1 MNILATFG
9 NLGGVDGLFI
19 LLIILL
25 LFGAKRLPELARGLG
40 SAVRE
45 FSKAKD
51 EIEHEISRQ
60 PTAQPPPRI
69 DQAPEAQAQ
78 IPPAQAQ
85 TAAPVTPAAAPSTVP
100 VTPAAPVYH
109 QEPQAHVPEAPHSN
123 PPA

>member
-9 NLGGVDGLFI
+9 NLGGLDGIFILFI
-19 LLIILL
+19 ILM
-25 LFGAKRLPELARGLG
+25 LFGAKRIPELARGLG

-60 PTAQPPPRI
+60 PAPAPRI
-69 DQAPEAQAQ
+69 EPAPDAHAQ
-78 IPPAQAQ
+78 IPASQAPV
-85 TAAPVTPAAAPSTVP
+85 AAPITPSPAPSTVP
-100 VTPAAPVYH
+100 VAPVYH
-109 QEPQAHVPEAPHSN
+109 QEPQPQHVPEAPQSA